1 MYLTHNAVIRIDH
14 ENLGG
19 IFRIVA
25 DDYKYPYVYM
35 VKLPEKNIE
44 TSSPGNIP
52 QEIKPELIKVD
63 RDTLESLEE
72 ENKLIQ
78 VSIEPETKLLQVE
91 ETLNEKELKIFKRR
105 KLLMK
110 PCLDPILLSESL
122 YFNRGLG
129 GLVKLIRNRMNC
141 ARSTIYR
148 LWDLLC
154 INGFGEKSLNPR
166 FDLCGA
172 PDIPRPI
179 ENGRAKAGRKTNSK
193 RLGVVEENP
202 QPGCTDSW
210 RIKVLA
216 ADARI
221 PKPKPLFPER
231 YTRIISAFSTEY
243 KTTSDGLEPVAPLL
257 GTYPNRRQV
266 RHMLK
271 QMPSLRRILEST
283 TKGHF
288 NRNLRGL
295 NGRSWQGVAGPGH
308 TYAMDSTIGDVY
320 LRSSVNRAWII
331 GRPIVYIIV
340 DVWSTAIVGFY
351 VCLTGPS
358 WHTAKVALFSCFAD
372 PALVASLWGFEPLC
386 SLYPFPGIPA
396 KFLFDR
402 GEYLSI
408 GALQTAGEL
417 GFNAD
422 YAASYRPDWKGL
434 VEVLHRIAKDKQYFF
449 MPGAIDA
456 RRKEL
461 ELRPDAKTSALTLR
475 QYAQYLTWVFAQYNL
490 HSNRDHRMDFSM
502 IGAGVHASP
511 AGLWRFGFDVG
522 IGYRKEHSEARYIS
536 SLLPQKVGSVRR
548 DGIFMDRLQY
558 ECNLA
563 KEESWTTLAAR
574 LGHAELPMSYFP
586 GSTDRIWTPNPNGVG
601 LLQMNISD
609 QARAS
614 GNICHDEWVDALVV
628 QSLSKRD
635 RDHAQL
641 VSALGAMQNMS
652 NLFENAKAE
661 TAAAEE
667 AYEGPMLSTTQ
678 ARTVELVSGK
688 FATGDSQQPSLKS
701 VSPLMPAYQ
710 EEAMQR
716 DAIYS
721 NLMKQVLGGLN
732 K

>member
-14 ENLGG
+14 DILGG
-19 IFRIVA
+19 IFRIIA
-25 DDYKYPYVYM
+25 DDHKYPYVYM
-35 VKLPEKNIE
+35 AKLPVKNID
-44 TSSPGNIP
+44 TSSLGNVP
-52 QEIKPELIKVD
+52 REIKPELITID
-63 RDTLESLEE
+63 RDTLECLEKE
-72 ENKLIQ
+72 KKLVK
-78 VSIEPETKLLQVE
+78 VSIEPETKLLQE
-91 ETLNEKELKIFKRR
+91 EGVLNKKELKIFKWR
-105 KLLMK
+105 KSLME
-110 PCLDPILLSESL
+110 PCLDPILLCESL

-129 GLVKLIRNRMNC
+129 GLVKLIRQRVKC

-148 LWDLLC
+148 LWYLLC
-154 INGFGEKSLNPR
+154 IYGFGDKSLNPR

-179 ENGRAKAGRKTNSK
+179 ENGRAKAGRKTNSE
-193 RLGVVEENP
+193 RLGVVEEIP
-202 QPGCTDSW
+202 QPGCSDSW
-210 RIKVLA
+210 KVKVLA

-231 YTRIISAFSTEY
+231 YTRIISAFSVEY
-243 KTTSDGLEPVAPLL
+243 KTTSDGVVPVAPLR

-266 RHMLK
+266 RYILK

-283 TKGHF
+283 TTGHF

-308 TYAMDSTIGDVY
+308 TYAMDSTVGDVY

-358 WHTAKVALFSCFAD
+358 WHTAKVALFSCFAE
-372 PALVASLWGFEPLC
+372 PSLIGSLWGFEPLC
-386 SLYPFPGIPA
+386 PLYPFPGIPA

-408 GALQTAGEL
+408 GASKTASEL

-434 VEVLHRIAKDKQYFF
+434 VEVLHRIAKDKQYYF

-461 ELRPDAKTSALTLR
+461 ELRPDAKASALTLR
-475 QYAQYLTWVFAQYNL
+475 EYAQYLSWVFSEYNL
-490 HSNRDHRMDFSM
+490 HSNRDHRMDASM
-502 IGAGVHASP
+502 IGAGVNASP

-536 SLLPQKVGSVRR
+536 SLLPQKIGSVRR

-563 KEESWTTLAAR
+563 KEEHWTTLASQF
-574 LGHAELPMSYFP
+574 GHAELPMSYFP
-586 GSTDRIWTPNPNGVG
+586 GTTDRIWTPNPNGIG
-601 LLQMNISD
+601 LLQMSISE

-628 QSLSKRD
+628 QSLTKRD

-641 VSALGAMQNMS
+641 VSALDAMQNMS
-652 NLFENAKAE
+652 NLFENAKAD
-661 TAAAEE
+661 TAAAEK
-667 AYEGPMLSTTQ
+667 AYEGSMLTTIQ
-678 ARTVELVSGK
+678 ARTVELVNGK
-688 FATGDSQQPSLKS
+688 FASGDSQQPSSKS
-701 VSPLMPAYQ
+701 VSPSMPAYQ